1 MSWLKPEFFDIFGA
15 VGFAYI
21 IGLSAWALAAK
32 KKITWWALTILFFVG
47 ILGFLVDIAIVYFSY
62 F

>member
-15 VGFAYI
+15 IGFAYI
-21 IGLSAWALAAK
+21 IGLSAWALATK
-32 KKITWWALTILFFVG
+32 KKIPWQALAILFFIG
-47 ILGFLVDIAIVYFSY
+47 ALGFLVDVAIVYFSY